1 MWNLLTMP
9 LNDYAPFGWSMASQ
23 WFQVD
28 MRWYD
33 DVAAMVQQ
41 LLLMLLLTYER
52 CMLDVFFYDLRPVGT
67 PLATGNNLN
76 CNNLQLATFVLHF
89 AVADY
94 CKMRQR
100 SQSHTHLAIS
110 RLTVEKINRR
120 GGEKKWRAEKCTN
133 AMLSFLSP
141 RWRSAKQLKLQS
153 PVALPA
159 NCDRHRTASI

>member
-1 MWNLLTMP
+1 
-9 LNDYAPFGWSMASQ
+9 
-23 WFQVD
+23 
-28 MRWYD
+28 
-33 DVAAMVQQ
+33 MVQQ

-100 SQSHTHLAIS
+100 SQSHTHLAIEVKYIEGEENKKVQS
-110 RLTVEKINRR
+110 RKMH
-120 GGEKKWRAEKCTN
+120 KCN
-133 AMLSFLSP
+133 ALFFVPQMAQ
-141 RWRSAKQLKLQS
+141 R
-153 PVALPA
+153 
-159 NCDRHRTASI
+159 